1 MKLRCGFHLLLVFVT
16 MLSVFS
22 TTPSQTSKTPK
33 QAPAKPTTPAGP
45 STVIFAVNKY
55 DADNTTIDPV
65 AVFSGGRF
73 INPTAK
79 DDQATLNQFAG
90 KYLRA
95 GQKHRLIF
103 GGAEAGSVTVK
114 ERYKECICLTAS
126 VDAQTT
132 AKLGGEVRAL
142 ATTSDKLGG
151 KQSSRRA
158 PTPEERAAVI
168 NLAKQAFKQ
177 NKVAAG
183 FLANIVTTN
192 LTALDLDGD
201 GKAELVGSFEVK
213 GYKDTS
219 SALFLIAEPQ
229 GADFKIGLSWYKLN
243 NNEETNESRRLVD
256 QLDIDGDGIGEVVAQ
271 SSYYESTDFT
281 IYKKVKGVWRSVY
294 KGGMYGV

>member
-1 MKLRCGFHLLLVFVT
+1 MKIRRPVQLSFTLIILLSF
-16 MLSVFS
+16 FS
-22 TTPSQTSKTPK
+22 TSPSQTAKTQTKP
-33 QAPAKPTTPAGP
+33 PAKPAAA
-45 STVIFAVNKY
+45 STVIFAVNRY
-55 DADNTTIDPV
+55 DAGNTTIDPV
-65 AVFSGGRF
+65 AVFSAGRF
-73 INPTAK
+73 MNPTAK
-79 DDQATLNQFAG
+79 DDEATLNQFAA
-90 KYLRA
+90 KYLRV
-95 GQKHRLIF
+95 GQKHRLLF

-142 ATTSDKLGG
+142 ATNSAKLGG
-151 KQSSRRA
+151 LQSSRRA
-158 PTPEERAAVI
+158 PTIEERAAVM

-183 FLANIVTTN
+183 FLANITTIN
-192 LTALDLDGD
+192 LTAMDLDGD
-201 GKAELVGSFEVK
+201 GKAELLGSFEVK

-219 SALFLIAEPQ
+219 HALFLIVEPQ
-229 GADFKIGLSWYKLN
+229 LSDYKIGLSWYKLN

-256 QLDIDGDGIGEVVAQ
+256 QLDIDGDGIGEVVTE

-294 KGGMYGV
+294 QGGMYGV